1 MSSGTPRGV
10 HISVGASPTR
20 QLTIRAE
27 VKGIV
32 NSVRGYK
39 LRDLYSSP
47 RVASKQT
54 VMRKREHT
62 GFVNLIAT
70 DEPSED
76 GEICHCIEAHER
88 LKIQK
93 SANSQDYARSPELS
107 MNMFQLYAQLV

>member
-1 MSSGTPRGV
+1 MGVLLIIIRGLLFSCIYLNLCVFGTPRGV
-10 HISVGASPTR
+10 YISVGVSPTR

-62 GFVNLIAT
+62 GFVKPIAI
-70 DEPSED
+70 DEPSEC
-76 GEICHCIEAHER
+76 GEICHCIEVHER
-88 LKIQK
+88 
-93 SANSQDYARSPELS
+93 
-107 MNMFQLYAQLV
+107 

>member
-1 MSSGTPRGV
+1 
-10 HISVGASPTR
+10 
-20 QLTIRAE
+20 
-27 VKGIV
+27 
-32 NSVRGYK
+32 
-39 LRDLYSSP
+39 
-47 RVASKQT
+47 
-54 VMRKREHT
+54 MRKREHT